1 MDQLKRMAIFAEVVS
16 AGSLTAAARR
26 LGMTPSA
33 VSQHLRQLEQSLGLA
48 LLHRSTRR
56 LSLTEAGERYHA
68 GCAAMVAA
76 ARSADQALDRL
87 RDEPEGELRLAAPI
101 GFGSLLATAL
111 APLRSHPKLKLQLL
125 LDDTRIDL
133 IEARIDLAL
142 RVGEQ
147 ADSALVARRLG
158 SMPRQLCA
166 APSYLAARGWPGH
179 PHELMQHDW
188 LASLS
193 GNHQTGGPTVG
204 SASATGGD
212 LIELTGPDGQRET
225 LRLEGRVQSTQVT
238 ALHAL
243 CVGGWGINVGVSEED
258 KEALADGR
266 LMPVLPGWRLADLP
280 VYAVTPR
287 RGEQPAKVR
296 HALELLSTHF
306 GNVGDSGDLGDA
318 GGSAISGAAGN
329 APDGSP

>member
-1 MDQLKRMAIFAEVVS
+1 MDQLKRMAIFAEVVA

-56 LSLTEAGERYHA
+56 LALTEAGERYHT

-76 ARSADQALDRL
+76 ARSAEQALARL

-111 APLRSHPKLKLQLL
+111 APLRSYPKLRLALL
-125 LDDTRIDL
+125 LDDTVIDL
-133 IEARIDLAL
+133 IESRVDIAL

-147 ADSALVARRLG
+147 PDSTLVARKLG
-158 SMPRQLCA
+158 SMKRQLCA
-166 APSYLAARGWPGH
+166 SPAYLAERGWPAQPQDLLKHDVLGSR
-179 PHELMQHDW
+179 PRNASFEVLELQ
-188 LASLS
+188 
-193 GNHQTGGPTVG
+193 GPGG
-204 SASATGGD
+204 
-212 LIELTGPDGQRET
+212 EQQT
-225 LRLEGRVQSTQVT
+225 LRLESRVQASQVT
-238 ALHAL
+238 AVHAL
-243 CVGGWGINVGVSEED
+243 CVAGWGISVGVVDED
-258 KEALADGR
+258 REALAEGR
-266 LMPVLPGWRLADLP
+266 LLPVLPGWHLADVP

-296 HALELLSTHF
+296 HALDMLAAHF
-306 GNVGDSGDLGDA
+306 GGTPGDVVGA
-318 GGSAISGAAGN
+318 AVSGAATTRP
-329 APDGSP
+329 A

>member
-1 MDQLKRMAIFAEVVS
+1 MDQLKRMAIFAEVVA

-33 VSQHLRQLEQSLGLA
+33 VSQHLRQLESALGLA

-56 LSLTEAGERYHA
+56 LTLTEAGEHYHA

-76 ARSADQALDRL
+76 ARSADQALARL

-101 GFGSLLATAL
+101 GFGSLLASAL
-111 APLRSHPKLKLQLL
+111 APLRAHPRLALHLL

-133 IEARIDLAL
+133 IEARVDLAL

-166 APSYLAARGWPGH
+166 APSYLAARGWPAH
-179 PHELMQHDW
+179 PRELMRHDW
-188 LASLS
+188 LAARS
-193 GNHQTGGPTVG
+193 GAIPGGPG
-204 SASATGGD
+204 ASDAD
-212 LIELTGPDGQRET
+212 LLELTDAANDRET
-225 LRLEGRVQSTQVT
+225 LRLEGRVQATQVT

-243 CVGGWGINVGVSEED
+243 CVGGWGIGVGVSEED
-258 KEALADGR
+258 RQALADGR
-266 LMPVLPGWRLADLP
+266 LLPVLPGWKLADLP

-296 HALELLSTHF
+296 HALELLSMHF
-306 GNVGDSGDLGDA
+306 GA
-318 GGSAISGAAGN
+318 AAPAAAHTAGN
-329 APDGSP
+329 P